1 MQDRFRGQ
9 MGYGAVISK
18 QLDHL
23 SSSPLATPT
32 FGAVTELSTGGGANR
47 FFSVITMNREGFG
60 DTDGVALARRG
71 LLHYHFE
78 DTAGALVDGATIT
91 VADNGNT
98 SGISLGVVIPSS
110 TAGIFHH
117 GTIVCSSTGEVSLS
131 VATSSGDGSTLRMF
145 VTLPNGLVVSGST
158 YVFST

>member
-23 SSSPLATPT
+23 SSSPMATPT

-47 FFSVITMNREGFG
+47 FFSVIAMNREGFG
-60 DTDGVALARRG
+60 DTDGVVLAARAI
-71 LLHYHFE
+71 LHYHFE
-78 DTAGALVDGATIT
+78 DTAGDLVDGATLT

-98 SGISLGVVIPSS
+98 SGVTLGTVMPSS
-110 TAGIFHH
+110 TAGGFHH
-117 GTIVCSSTGEVSLS
+117 GMVICSSTGEVSLS

-145 VTLPNGLVVSGST
+145 VTLTNGLVVSGST